1 MGYYT
6 DLWKKQKQSGVYQ
19 TRDGGKVYAN
29 EAVRQADKAVQ
40 AAVQSAQQ
48 QQSSGKYKT
57 TSGGVVTST
66 PKATTTYTPKTTAVS
81 IPNLVNSIQQNFT
94 PTPAPAK
101 RTTNPRQ
108 IASAVPNGAAIATSD
123 RAKAV
128 ANQYYKYPQ
137 MFQGGRLQDMETTLS
152 DEVTKP
158 TGTIATASQRF
169 QLAPE
174 LNRYNEATV
183 LDLLNKYGVTPEQ
196 VGMPL
201 EYLYYGGNSYMGAPH
216 LLKYSNNHVLQ
227 DHNGNRITV
236 GDLRYALENG
246 LYMMGNENAYNNW
259 VQGVAQ
265 NEVNTVD
272 PYVAEDYGYYEDDG
286 YSIPDY
292 AQDIIDA
299 QNAQY
304 QALIQALQGQSGM
317 LDQQYA
323 GSARDL
329 YANYVRQGLALPEQL
344 AGTSTG
350 TADSMLLQND
360 LNYQNNLYQN
370 ELARQAAQQDLQNQI
385 NQYGAEA
392 ALQSA
397 QTAAEWAQLQWQQ
410 EQAEREAER
419 EYQLNLAKLQKS
431 GNTSS
436 GSSSDDTAKTTTVD
450 QVKEY
455 LQLQLGMGNNMTKPN
470 VERLLKDMY
479 AAGAISK
486 EMAKGIASDEFGFTL
501 YL

>member
-1 MGYYT
+1 MF
-6 DLWKKQKQSGVYQ
+6 
-19 TRDGGKVYAN
+19 RDGKV
-29 EAVRQADKAVQ
+29 
-40 AAVQSAQQ
+40 
-48 QQSSGKYKT
+48 
-57 TSGGVVTST
+57 
-66 PKATTTYTPKTTAVS
+66 
-81 IPNLVNSIQQNFT
+81 
-94 PTPAPAK
+94 
-101 RTTNPRQ
+101 
-108 IASAVPNGAAIATSD
+108 
-123 RAKAV
+123 
-128 ANQYYKYPQ
+128 
-137 MFQGGRLQDMETTLS
+137 QDMETTLS

-158 TGTIATASQRF
+158 TGTIATSSQRF

-174 LNRYNEATV
+174 LNFYNEATV
-183 LDLLNKYGVTPEQ
+183 RDLLNKFGVTQEQ

-272 PYVAEDYGYYEDDG
+272 PYVAEEDFGGYEDDD

-292 AQDIIDA
+292 AQAIIDA

-304 QALIQALQGQSGM
+304 QALIQALEGQSGTI
-317 LDQQYA
+317 DQQYA

-329 YANYVRQGLALPEQL
+329 YSNYVRQGLALPEQL
-344 AGTSTG
+344 AGTATG
-350 TADSMLLQND
+350 TADSMMLQND

-370 ELARQAAQQDLQNQI
+370 ELERQAAQQELQNQI

-419 EYQLNLAKLQKS
+419 EYQLALAKLNQQNNS
-431 GNTSS
+431 GGTETVSIEEVDSAYTN
-436 GSSSDDTAKTTTVD
+436 DDTAADPLAEIGKNGVYVRGFGRMTRQELETAI
-450 QVKEY
+450 KEGIIEVYEQNGQY
-455 LQLQLGMGNNMTKPN
+455 LFRK
-470 VERLLKDMY
+470 
-479 AAGAISK
+479 AG
-486 EMAKGIASDEFGFTL
+486 
-501 YL
+501 

>member
-19 TRDGGKVYAN
+19 TRDGGKVYKN

-48 QQSSGKYKT
+48 QQSSGRYKT

-66 PKATTTYTPKTTAVS
+66 PRATTTYTPKTTAVN
-81 IPNLVNSIQQNFT
+81 IPNLMQSFT

-101 RTTNPRQ
+101 TRTNPRQ

-123 RAKAV
+123 RAKAA

-137 MFQGGRLQDMETTLS
+137 MFQGGRLQDMEATFS

-183 LDLLNKYGVTPEQ
+183 LDLLNRYGVTQEQ

-201 EYLYYGGNSYMGAPH
+201 EYLYYGGSSYMGAPH
-216 LLKYSNNHVLQ
+216 LLKHSNDYVLQ

-246 LYMMGNENAYNNW
+246 LYMMGNEQAYNDW
-259 VQGVAQ
+259 VKGVAQ
-265 NEVNTVD
+265 NEVRTVD
-272 PYVAEDYGYYEDDG
+272 PYEYEDFGGWEDDG
-286 YSIPDY
+286 YSLPDY

-304 QALIQALQGQSGM
+304 QALISALQGQSGT

-323 GSARDL
+323 ESARDL
-329 YANYVRQGLALPEQL
+329 YANYMRQGLALPEQL

-397 QTAAEWAQLQWQQ
+397 QTAAEWAQIQWQQ

-419 EYQLNLAKLQKS
+419 EYQLNLAKLNQQNK
-431 GNTSS
+431 GG
-436 GSSSDDTAKTTTVD
+436 GSSSNDTAKTTTMD
-450 QVKEY
+450 DVKKY
-455 LQLQLGMGNNMTKPN
+455 LQRQLGMGNNMTKGN
-470 VERLLKDMY
+470 IEKMLKDMY

-486 EMAKGIASDEFGFTL
+486 EMAKGVASDEFGFTL